1 MNNEQ
6 ILLRLF
12 NDAFYAFEKIKNS
25 RFEFLHKIRVKSF
38 NDKIKQKFVLKDLDI
53 YPKLEFDYKT
63 NIYSISFYF
72 LKTKIK
78 LKSLY
83 LTDNKRI
90 WVINNENRVIL
101 FLDKK
106 KGQLQ
111 KEAALFLLK
120 ELKKS
125 SLLF

>member
-1 MNNEQ
+1 MTNEQ

-12 NDAFYAFEKIKNS
+12 NDAFYAFEKIKKS
-25 RFEFLHKIRVKSF
+25 RFEFLHKIRVKRF
-38 NDKIKQKFVLKDLDI
+38 NDKIKEKFSLKDLDV

-63 NIYSISFYF
+63 SIYSITFYF

-83 LTDNKRI
+83 LSDNKRI
-90 WVINNENRVIL
+90 WIINNHNRVIL

-120 ELKKS
+120 ELKNS
-125 SLLF
+125 SLAF

>member
-12 NDAFYAFEKIKNS
+12 NDTYYEFEKIKRS
-25 RFEFLHKIRVKSF
+25 RFEFLHKIRVKRF

-63 NIYSISFYF
+63 SIYSITFYF

-83 LTDNKRI
+83 LSDNKRI
-90 WVINNENRVIL
+90 WVINNQNRVIL

-120 ELKKS
+120 ELKNS
-125 SLLF
+125 ISVF